1 MTRNIRNRVEVA
13 VPIEDPDVK
22 KYVLDFC
29 DTMFADDV
37 KIRKL
42 YATGEYL
49 RVENKNNYNAQEEL
63 MKKAI
68 SDFEQVET
76 KYREND
82 LGNNHK
88 ILKADA
94 AKKDEEKASFID
106 WLKNIF
112 KN

>member
-1 MTRNIRNRVEVA
+1 MREQHLTENIEIYQIVGRFLEHHRIYQFGRENPKVYISSADFMTRNIRNRVEVA

-49 RVENKNNYNAQEEL
+49 RVENKNNYNTRRA
-63 MKKAI
+63 
-68 SDFEQVET
+68 
-76 KYREND
+76 Y
-82 LGNNHK
+82 
-88 ILKADA
+88 
-94 AKKDEEKASFID
+94 EKSHLRF
-106 WLKNIF
+106 
-112 KN
+112 